1 MFGYRG
7 KIASLVIACGL
18 VGSTVSS
25 SLAAPSAFV
34 KGSCG
39 QVHVVLPNDSWTR
52 VAARFDVRLT
62 RLLRLNRAT
71 ATTPLFVGN
80 RVCLAPKA
88 VASAVAT
95 TTSTV
100 PTPSTT
106 TTTASPI
113 APVVTVAAMERCQPV
128 SLSWTGSS
136 PDTGIYA
143 LQWIRVSS
151 SGVQD
156 FSRYSMLR
164 IAGTSATLPN
174 LLNGGATY
182 AIRVFGM
189 QGDWDGY
196 AHTNQNVTPHSEVV
210 TITVP
215 ECVPPA
221 PVVRQWV
228 QRGSTQVGEAED
240 DHYGWGLAL
249 SLDGSVMAIGAPDND
264 TGGTDSGKVKVFSW
278 SGSAWV
284 QRGTD
289 IVGET
294 AGDWSGR
301 DIALSSDGSVLAIGA
316 SLNDGAGTDSG
327 HVRVYAWNGTSW
339 VQRGPDLDGQLSGDG
354 GDLETALSADGSVVA
369 IGKFFSNGG
378 GTARGGVKV
387 FAWNGMRWER
397 RGSDFDGLA
406 DGDWFGFDVSLSSD
420 GSVLAI
426 GVPNRDDGGPN
437 RGEVQVYAWNGTSWV
452 QRGSDINGVTN
463 HEGFGMDVSL
473 SSDGSVFAV
482 GAPYSDVNG
491 ENSGNVQVY
500 AWNGTSWVQRGSN
513 ITGEAPDD
521 WAGMGLAL
529 SSDGSIVAVGS
540 PASDANGP
548 ESGRV
553 RVFVWDGSAW
563 VQRGSS
569 LDGEISDVLFGASLA
584 LSPDGSHVVSGSR
597 EGTHSAGRVRV
608 FVWE

>member
-18 VGSTVSS
+18 VGSTASS

-52 VAARFDVRLT
+52 LAARFDVRLT

-71 ATTPLFVGN
+71 TTTPLFVGN

-88 VASAVAT
+88 SGSVVT
-95 TTSTV
+95 TTTPTV
-100 PTPSTT
+100 TTPSTT

-151 SGVQD
+151 SGAQD

-164 IAGTSATLPN
+164 ISGRSVTMPN

-210 TITVP
+210 TITIP
-215 ECVPPA
+215 ECAQPA

-228 QRGSTQVGEAED
+228 QRGSTQVGEATD

-249 SLDGSVMAIGAPDND
+249 SSDGSVMAVGAPDND
-264 TGGTDSGKVKVFSW
+264 ANGTNSGEVKVFSW

-284 QRGTD
+284 QRGAD
-289 IVGET
+289 IPGE
-294 AGDWSGR
+294 AAEDWSGR
-301 DIALSSDGSVLAIGA
+301 DISLSSDGSVLAIGA
-316 SLNDGAGTDSG
+316 SYNDAGGANSG
-327 HVRVYAWNGTSW
+327 HVRVYAWSGSAW
-339 VQRGPDLDGQLSGDG
+339 VQRGSDIDGQAAGDRG
-354 GDLETALSADGSVVA
+354 GLGMTMSADGSVVA
-369 IGKFFSNGG
+369 IGAF
-378 GTARGGVKV
+378 
-387 FAWNGMRWER
+387 
-397 RGSDFDGLA
+397 LA
-406 DGDWFGFDVSLSSD
+406 DGPGADRGSVRIFAWDGSSWVQRGSEIFGQGDSDWFGRDVSLSSD
-420 GSVLAI
+420 GSVLAVGSSERYI
-426 GVPNRDDGGPN
+426 SGPD
-437 RGEVQVYAWNGTSWV
+437 RGAVQVYAWSGSAWV
-452 QRGSDINGVTN
+452 QRGSEIALGY
-463 HEGFGMDVSL
+463 EVSL
-473 SSDGSVFAV
+473 SSDGSILAI
-482 GAPYSDVNG
+482 GSPYRNANG
-491 ENSGNVQVY
+491 TDSGTVQVFVWSGS
-500 AWNGTSWVQRGSN
+500 AWVQRGSE
-513 ITGEAPDD
+513 ITGEAAND
-521 WAGMGLAL
+521 WAGYGMSL
-529 SSDGSIVAVGS
+529 SADGSVVAVGS
-540 PASDANGP
+540 PAADTNGSN
-548 ESGRV
+548 SGRV
-553 RVFVWDGSAW
+553 RVFTWDGSAW
-563 VQRGSS
+563 VQRGID
-569 LDGEISDVLFGASLA
+569 LDGEASGVYFGTTLK
-584 LSPDGSHVVSGSR
+584 LSPDGSQLVGASI
-597 EGTHSAGRVRV
+597 EGTHTAGRVRV